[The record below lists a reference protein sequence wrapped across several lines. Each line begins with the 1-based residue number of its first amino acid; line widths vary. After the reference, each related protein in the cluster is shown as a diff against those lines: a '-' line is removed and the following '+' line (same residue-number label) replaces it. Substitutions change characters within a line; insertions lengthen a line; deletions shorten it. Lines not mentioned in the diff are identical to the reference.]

1 MNVAIVHPP
10 AARVELISWPLS
22 PCETLVKVC
31 SVFQGENVLPTDSA
45 GAMRIAVNEVLLQ
58 LQDTALQGPLEMLN
72 FTFLITRVTRAFTH
86 QLVRYRIGTSFAQE
100 SLRFTKKLDCE
111 VLATTDHPSYAEA
124 IGNTMA
130 NYEQMLEQGVPVQDA
145 RGVLPTNILTKI
157 YMTASFRTLQNMY
170 QQRMCT
176 QAQHGEWE
184 TVLQQVKGCIADVD
198 PRLAELLKMSCER
211 EDGKCI
217 FKSTWDRPCP
227 FRDRLPK

>member
-10 AARVELISWPLS
+10 AAQVTLISWPVN
-22 PCETLVKVC
+22 PCETLVQVC
-31 SVFQGENVLPTDSA
+31 SVFQGESAPKTDSKLKMDSA
-45 GAMRIAVNEVLLQ
+45 ITDVLKQ

-72 FTFLITRVTRAFTH
+72 FTFLISRVTRAFTH

-111 VLATTDHPSYAEA
+111 VLATTDHASYAA
-124 IGNTMA
+124 AVFNSLA
-130 NYEQMLEQGVPVQDA
+130 NYEVMLEEGVPVQDA

-157 YMTASFRTLQNMY
+157 YMTASFRTLLNMY

-184 TVLQQVKGCIADVD
+184 TVLKEIKNCVADVD
-198 PRLAELLKMSCER
+198 VRLAELLKMSCER
-211 EDGKCI
+211 GGKCI

-227 FRDRLPK
+227 IRERLPK